1 MLRYLADEDFDNR
14 ILKAFRRRE
23 PDIDWIRVQDIGRS
37 GSQDES
43 VLEFAAQNQ
52 RVDLTRD
59 VSTMTYA
66 AYGRIERSESMS
78 GLIVVPQR
86 MAIGQAIDEL
96 IFLAK
101 ESAVDEWESQVIWL
115 PL

>member
-1 MLRYLADEDFDNR
+1 
-14 ILKAFRRRE
+14 
-23 PDIDWIRVQDIGRS
+23 
-37 GSQDES
+37 
-43 VLEFAAQNQ
+43 
-52 RVDLTRD
+52 
-59 VSTMTYA
+59 MTYA
-66 AYGRIERSESMS
+66 AYGRIERSESMP

-101 ESAVDEWESQVIWL
+101 ESIFDEWESQVIWL